1 MAAPPMDPLYEQTL
15 RDEVNYLHSLWYQG
29 PPRAAVFTS
38 TFAPPTRPPHLQPSQ
53 ATQFKKK
60 KKEKARRA
68 EITSNK
74 PNTVTPSN
82 LNAEPEW
89 VVPTPPPLP
98 PTEGWPCMESKPD
111 PHPRTLSPG
120 EQSKLSAKHAHRHAL
135 KAVTEY
141 FRYDNADNDSDS
153 VVSGDEDA
161 DLMEEDDGQEEYNF
175 FCKVFKE
182 DMELRECYEKNFAK
196 GEFSCLVCGALGGK
210 KMWKKYKG
218 CLALVQH
225 SITIAKMKKRRAHRA
240 LGQAVCKVLSW
251 DINELSSIVSLLS
264 DKSAATPENGSIGD
278 KNECSMAV
286 VDNVVSSEGDIVEC
300 KNDETVPGS
309 GSMGIVDN
317 VVSTVGG
324 IIEGK
329 SDEAVPESGSI
340 CTGDNCRND
349 ETVPGSGPM
358 ATVDKFASIEGGDIV
373 EGKND
378 EAVPESIATEIMP
391 NVDSGVMAPF
401 REDNGVAGN

>member
-29 PPRAAVFTS
+29 PPRAAVSTS
-38 TFAPPTRPPHLQPSQ
+38 TFAPPTRRHHLQPSQ

-60 KKEKARRA
+60 KKEKAKRA
-68 EITSNK
+68 ETTSNK
-74 PNTVTPSN
+74 PNNTVTPSY
-82 LNAEPEW
+82 LNAGPEW

-135 KAVTEY
+135 TAVTEY

-153 VVSGDEDA
+153 VDSGDEDA

-225 SITIAKMKKRRAHRA
+225 SITIAKTKKRRAHRA

-300 KNDETVPGS
+300 KNNETVQGS
-309 GSMGIVDN
+309 GSVGIIDN
-317 VVSTVGG
+317 VVST

-340 CTGDNCRND
+340 GTGDIVECRND
-349 ETVPGSGPM
+349 KTVPGSGPM
-358 ATVDKFASIEGGDIV
+358 ATVDNVASIEGDI
-373 EGKND
+373 D
-378 EAVPESIATEIMP
+378 EAVPERIATEFMP
-391 NVDSGVMAPF
+391 NVDSGDMAPF